1 MSRAAVTCARDEHE
15 VGPEERTDLIN
26 RDEEKRALDL
36 LVSAASEGHSGSL
49 VLRGEP
55 GIGKTML
62 LDYAVNRASG
72 MQVARVTGVESEME
86 LGFAAVHQLLIP
98 FLPALSHLPAP
109 QREALSSAL
118 GLADVVVPDRFMVGL
133 AILTLLADVASER
146 PLLVVIDDAQWL
158 DQVSAEVLAFVAR
171 RVYADSIAFL
181 FAVREP
187 GERRMPLE
195 GLTEVRV
202 SGLPDGPARDLLAS
216 VAEGP
221 LDYAV
226 GARIVAE
233 TRGNPLALIELS
245 AELTEGQLTGSSVIP
260 EPLPVGSQLQRRF
273 LRQVR
278 ALPAETQALLLLAAC
293 DPSGDVNLLSRA
305 AEGLGLTVSA
315 AVPAE
320 TQRLL
325 TVAPRVEFRHPLIRS
340 AIYHG
345 ASVTRR
351 RQAHRALAA
360 ATDPERD
367 ADRRAWHLAGAA
379 MAPDEQVAAELE
391 HSAERARRRGGYAAS
406 AAFLARAAELTPDP
420 GGRSARRL
428 AAAADELVAGAPGR
442 AQALLE
448 QATPELR
455 GPLERAMAQR
465 LEGTIRMTL
474 GQGHETLPVLLAA
487 AQALVPLDLRLGR
500 DALLEAMEAAIFFR
514 RPGSIEEPRLVALAA
529 GEATLASGFEQT
541 TADLLL
547 DGFTARFTGGY
558 RAAVPHFRRVVTAL
572 RAGGDVRWF
581 MLGCLAAGELWD
593 LDAWHALATRW
604 VQLCRENGALTT
616 LPIAL
621 QLLAGAE
628 VAAGRLSG
636 IDAMNAEAAEIS
648 AATGNPGLIG
658 TEARGQDL
666 LSAWRGHAQD
676 TRAAVEAHERE
687 LIEQGQGGG
696 FIVGEYALTV
706 LEIGLGHYQ
715 AALPHAVRVY
725 HDDVLFGCFVLPEM
739 VEAATRV
746 GDHQAAAAALDR
758 LTERATAS
766 GTTWALGLL
775 ARSQAL
781 LAGDG
786 TAEDRYREA
795 IDHLRTSR
803 ARPDLAR
810 TYLLYGEWLRWRGRR
825 SDASAQLRA
834 GLDIFNELGMRAF
847 AERAGNELR
856 ASGERVGRMTQE
868 SPDGFGAREALT
880 PQEERIARLVAE
892 GASNPDVAAQ
902 LFLSSSTVDYHLRKV
917 FRKLGV
923 VSRTQLAHAIRAQD
937 NPEGPLPKAPG

>member
-1 MSRAAVTCARDEHE
+1 MCPDEHE

-72 MQVARVTGVESEME
+72 MQVARVTAVESEME

-118 GLADVVVPDRFMVGL
+118 GLADVAVPDRFMVGL
-133 AILTLLADVASER
+133 AILTLLAGVASER

-195 GLTEVRV
+195 GMTEVRV
-202 SGLPDGPARDLLAS
+202 SGLPDGAARDLLAS

-221 LDYAV
+221 LDNAV

-260 EPLPVGSQLQRRF
+260 EPLPVGSRLQRRF

-320 TQRLL
+320 MQRLL

-360 ATDPERD
+360 ATDPEQD

-379 MAPDEQVAAELE
+379 MAPNEQVAAELE

-420 GGRSARRL
+420 GRRSARRL

-448 QATPELR
+448 QATPELSGHLER
-455 GPLERAMAQR
+455 AMSLPGPLERAMAQR
-465 LEGTIRMTL
+465 LTGAIRVAL
-474 GQGHETLPVLLAA
+474 GQGHGTLPVLLEAA
-487 AQALVPLDLRLGR
+487 RALLPLDLRLGR
-500 DALLEAMEAAIFFR
+500 DTLLEAMEAAIFFR
-514 RPGSIEEPRLVALAA
+514 RPGSLEEPREVALAA
-529 GEATLASGFEQT
+529 RAAPPVPDSEQT
-541 TADLLL
+541 AADLLL
-547 DGFTARFTGGY
+547 DGFAARFTDGY
-558 RAAVPHFRRVVTAL
+558 EAAVPDFRRAIAAL
-572 RAGGDVRWF
+572 RASADVRWF

-593 LDAWHALATRW
+593 LDGWHALASRW
-604 VQLCRENGALTT
+604 VALARQRGALTT
-616 LPIAL
+616 LPVAL
-621 QLLAGAE
+621 LLLNGAE
-628 VAAGRLSG
+628 VSAGRLSATEA
-636 IDAMNAEAAEIS
+636 IHQEAADIS
-648 AATGNPGLIG
+648 AATGNPGLMG
-658 TEARGQDL
+658 TAPRRDDL
-666 LSAWRGHAQD
+666 LSAWRGREAE
-676 TRAAVEAHERE
+676 TRAEA
-687 LIEQGQGGG
+687 G
-696 FIVGEYALTV
+696 A
-706 LEIGLGHYQ
+706 
-715 AALPHAVRVY
+715 
-725 HDDVLFGCFVLPEM
+725 
-739 VEAATRV
+739 
-746 GDHQAAAAALDR
+746 DR
-758 LTERATAS
+758 
-766 GTTWALGLL
+766 
-775 ARSQAL
+775 
-781 LAGDG
+781 AGD
-786 TAEDRYREA
+786 
-795 IDHLRTSR
+795 R
-803 ARPDLAR
+803 ARPPPGRVAAR
-810 TYLLYGEWLRWRGRR
+810 VARLRRRPVFRLLRPARGGRGRGAHRRSPGRGRR
-825 SDASAQLRA
+825 A
-834 GLDIFNELGMRAF
+834 GPAR
-847 AERAGNELR
+847 
-856 ASGERVGRMTQE
+856 
-868 SPDGFGAREALT
+868 PARERQRNAAG
-880 PQEERIARLVAE
+880 PRPAR
-892 GASNPDVAAQ
+892 S
-902 LFLSSSTVDYHLRKV
+902 
-917 FRKLGV
+917 FRSADG
-923 VSRTQLAHAIRAQD
+923 RGRGGR
-937 NPEGPLPKAPG
+937 GPVPGGRQP